1 MNIIR
6 HNSTNLTVIR
16 SLVESLS
23 EHHYREPLEILSGSS
38 IGAHVRHILEFYICL
53 LRENT
58 GHIVSYDDRERNHRI
73 ETEKGFA
80 LVAIDAIILKLEAIK
95 EDRNLTL
102 RSDFSAD
109 GSDPSLFS
117 TSLFRELGYCLE
129 HSVHHEALIKVGMK
143 SLHADE
149 VLIENFGV
157 APSTI
162 RHQINGKNDKVI

>member
-6 HNSTNLTVIR
+6 YNSTNLMVIR

-23 EHHYREPLEILSGSS
+23 EHHYREPLEILSGAS
-38 IGAHVRHILEFYICL
+38 IGGHVRHILEFYICL
-53 LRENT
+53 LRENVN
-58 GHIVSYDDRERNHRI
+58 HIVSYDERERNHRI
-73 ETEKGFA
+73 ETERSFA
-80 LVAIDAIILKLEAIK
+80 LAAIDTVIFKLKGIK
-95 EDRNLTL
+95 EDRNLNL
-102 RSDFSAD
+102 QSDFSSD

-143 SLHADE
+143 TLHTDE

-162 RHQINGKNDKVI
+162 RHQKK